1 VGLMSTPDTQPDGPK
16 PGAPKRPDRGFMIM
30 MAVLGLAFG
39 LPTVYS
45 GGVMVGQAFGSGEFP
60 AIGFVVQLALGLMLA
75 GFGLAAMLAVVK
87 SFAGKSNGEG

>member
-1 VGLMSTPDTQPDGPK
+1 MSTPETPTPDTPQPEGPK
-16 PGAPKRPDRGFMIM
+16 KPNRGFMIM

-45 GGVMVGQAFGSGEFP
+45 GGVMVGQAFGTGEFP
-60 AIGFVVQLALGLMLA
+60 AIGFIIQLSLGLMLA

-87 SFAGKSNGEG
+87 SFAGKSDGQG